1 VTLRTRLVLG
11 ILAIAMLL
19 VVPLFVARRSLASFD
34 RTMNALQREE
44 FTASLLLGRMR
55 SEVNNLRT
63 AELSLFARVDSTS
76 LHNVF
81 SGYDKADA
89 TAAALIAV
97 GRDNSSQALRST
109 LRRVPLLAQAE
120 FAARVRD
127 DTLTGDAMS
136 DTMRVVLGRVDDQI
150 QVAEHDLRDRL
161 QERVVEAREQSEEAR
176 EVTLLAFA
184 MAALLATLVGG
195 WLVRSISDPVRDLE
209 RGMDAVANGEFSYR
223 LRLKADRDD
232 EFGRLATSYHAMSAQ
247 LAELDK
253 LKAEFVSVASHE
265 LKTPINVIGGYL
277 QLLDEGVYGPLT
289 AKQAEVCA
297 TISAQC
303 DSLARLARQLLDVSR
318 FEAGGGKIEPTRFP
332 LRSFLEELDRS
343 FQVLA
348 MQRAVHLRIT
358 RGVGLPEEVT
368 WDADRI
374 NEVLGNLLSNAFK
387 FTARGGRVELMAEA
401 DGNRVQL
408 TVRDSGAGI
417 PPAQLPHIF
426 KKFYQADNQD
436 SASAKGTGLGLA
448 ISKGIVDAHGGS
460 IAVDSEIG
468 VGTTFSIVLP
478 VHTRSPRRVT
488 PPRRIA
494 ALVGA

>member
-1 VTLRTRLVLG
+1 
-11 ILAIAMLL
+11 
-19 VVPLFVARRSLASFD
+19 
-34 RTMNALQREE
+34 
-44 FTASLLLGRMR
+44 
-55 SEVNNLRT
+55 
-63 AELSLFARVDSTS
+63 
-76 LHNVF
+76 
-81 SGYDKADA
+81 
-89 TAAALIAV
+89 
-97 GRDNSSQALRST
+97 
-109 LRRVPLLAQAE
+109 
-120 FAARVRD
+120 
-127 DTLTGDAMS
+127 
-136 DTMRVVLGRVDDQI
+136 
-150 QVAEHDLRDRL
+150 
-161 QERVVEAREQSEEAR
+161 
-176 EVTLLAFA
+176 